1 MCTMHSVPQIEFLFI
16 AEPKVQLVTPL
27 KTQVGKTVVF
37 LQYTAMGNASLGTG
51 GGS

>member
-37 LQYTAMGNASLGTG
+37 LQYTGMGNASLETG

>member
-37 LQYTAMGNASLGTG
+37 LQYKAMGNASLGTG

>member
-1 MCTMHSVPQIEFLFI
+1 MHSVPQIELFLFI